1 VTNRSAL
8 SITGIIALVAWAS
21 VLLFTGFVPPHTLLA
36 FVAFF
41 LILCIAL
48 TGTFTPMAYILGR
61 FLLMRRR
68 YLVTMRYAF
77 RQATL
82 LALVVLFNLI
92 LRALHS
98 WNIFTALIIFAT
110 AIIIEILALARK

>member
-1 VTNRSAL
+1 MTNRSSL
-8 SITGIIALVAWAS
+8 SVASIIALLAWAS
-21 VLLFTGFVPPHTLLA
+21 LLLFTGLIPPHTLLA
-36 FVAFF
+36 FLAFF
-41 LILCIAL
+41 LILTVAL
-48 TGTFTPMAYILGR
+48 IGTFTPVTYTFGR
-61 FLLMRRR
+61 LFLTRHR

-82 LALVVLFNLI
+82 LALVILLNLI

-98 WNIFTALIIFAT
+98 WNIFTALIILAV

>member
-41 LILCIAL
+41 LILSIAL
-48 TGTFTPMAYILGR
+48 ISTFTPITYIFSR
-61 FLLMRRR
+61 LLFMHRRH
-68 YLVTMRYAF
+68 LVTMRYAF

-82 LALVVLFNLI
+82 FTLVVLFNLI

-98 WNIFTALIIFAT
+98 WNIFTALIILAT

>member
-8 SITGIIALVAWAS
+8 SLTGIIALVAWAS

-41 LILCIAL
+41 LILSLAL
-48 TGTFTPMAYILGR
+48 ISTFAPMTYNFGR
-61 FLLMRRR
+61 LLFMRRR
-68 YLVTMRYAF
+68 QLVTMRYAF

-98 WNIFTALIIFAT
+98 WNIFTVLIILAT

>member
-8 SITGIIALVAWAS
+8 SITSIIALVAWSS

-41 LILCIAL
+41 LILSIAL
-48 TGTFTPMAYILGR
+48 IGTFIPIAYILGR
-61 FLLMRRR
+61 NFLIRRR
-68 YLVTMRYAF
+68 HLVTMRYAF
-77 RQATL
+77 RQAAL
-82 LALVVLFNLI
+82 LVLVILFNLI

-98 WNIFTALIIFAT
+98 WNVFTALIILAT